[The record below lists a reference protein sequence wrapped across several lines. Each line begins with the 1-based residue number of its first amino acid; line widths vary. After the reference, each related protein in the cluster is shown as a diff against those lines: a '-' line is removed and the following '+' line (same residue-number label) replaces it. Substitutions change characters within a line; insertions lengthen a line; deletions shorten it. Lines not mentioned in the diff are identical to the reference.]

1 METAQPIETAP
12 AAAKNESADLLPGD
26 AIKEE
31 SVQAQVRPCPAV
43 AQLFAQSLTDSA
55 NMKQLSVDA
64 AVTDEHT
71 DAPAGAKQDVVVPAM
86 YTDELFISIL
96 PVSEVV
102 DTVDNPLIST
112 DKAGSVLENDEQ
124 FVEAEEV
131 QPVDANATVS
141 ASAEPEV
148 SSEEIILEQHI
159 VETVETFVE
168 VTVETVSESDVKPI
182 KEGIEETVLV
192 ESNETITVEPVELED
207 NSSQPLKNETVSKD
221 AVELNVTRLED
232 QNQDFLDDY
241 LDEEVVGT
249 SPARDEAQPE
259 IAPAAEVVL
268 AAEIGLDTYNDPV
281 ADIVAIAE
289 VNAAADIETVN
300 ETNAV
305 TGTDAVDETDAVA
318 DLDLVT
324 EVEPET
330 GITAE
335 VPTHQD
341 FLDDYMEEGNEPENL
356 SLVEVEQL
364 SPPASELSPPAEEVS
379 MAPVEAIESSETL
392 SVESLVETQ
401 NAKAINE
408 VVQPEKAFNDV
419 EVLEEKNV
427 ASNIM
432 SSNLEAVAVPED
444 LKPTSLEATIASS
457 NDTPIETPANKPP
470 IAPKRSA
477 SSDSTLSNSN
487 RLCTEDINGFLE
499 QLFENDPDLVDL
511 DLSGC
516 QLLTSSQGA
525 QLADALLR
533 NTVLQSLDLSGTKL
547 NTQTAMLIGK
557 ALQTNDTLKKLN
569 LERNSIGPAGFKAIA
584 LGLMENKKL
593 RELKLLNQTLSAG
606 TNAEQFLAKAM
617 AKNHHIVKMTI
628 AIRDPSSRG
637 VVDRAI
643 SRNNEVQRRS
653 IILV

>member
-1 METAQPIETAP
+1 METVQPIETAP
-12 AAAKNESADLLPGD
+12 AAAAENASADILPGD
-26 AIKEE
+26 AGKDE
-31 SVQAQVRPCPAV
+31 SVQA
-43 AQLFAQSLTDSA
+43 
-55 NMKQLSVDA
+55 QLSVDA
-64 AVTDEHT
+64 AVTDERT

-86 YTDELFISIL
+86 HTDELFISIL
-96 PVSEVV
+96 PVAEVV
-102 DTVDNPLIST
+102 DTVDNRLIST
-112 DKAGSVLENDEQ
+112 DEAGSVLENDEQ

-207 NSSQPLKNETVSKD
+207 NSSQLLKSETVSKD

-249 SPARDEAQPE
+249 SPAREEAQPE

-268 AAEIGLDTYNDPV
+268 AAEIGLDTYNDSV
-281 ADIVAIAE
+281 ADIEAIVE
-289 VNAAADIETVN
+289 VNATADIETVN

-305 TGTDAVDETDAVA
+305 TGTDTVDETDAVA

-324 EVEPET
+324 EVHSVVVPEPET
-330 GITAE
+330 GNTAE

-379 MAPVEAIESSETL
+379 MAPVEAVESSETL

-419 EVLEEKNV
+419 EVSEEKTV

-525 QLADALLR
+525 QLADALSR